1 MYCGVQ
7 PDLKIVNGRCYHTKN
22 REVYEGVYEFVNA

>member
-7 PDLKIVNGRCYHTKN
+7 SDLKIVNGRNYHIKD
-22 REVYEGVYEFVNA
+22 REVNEVVYEFVNE